1 MTPIE
6 EKHQLKNHQHKRY
19 LVRAIESVRKITLQT
34 RILFFYCYEWLQFRL
49 ELAIPVVL
57 PRGA

>member
-1 MTPIE
+1 MTLIE

-34 RILFFYCYEWLQFRL
+34 RILFFIVMNGYSFVLNISL
-49 ELAIPVVL
+49 ENCIP
-57 PRGA
+57 